1 VEAWPAFYEP
11 GLSWL
16 AQVEQ
21 AIHRHA
27 GDQAGALVAITNA
40 IEYQFEVGAHVPTLT
55 NLLAALR
62 TLAQAHDLNLK
73 VLHLDADAPIMVQRL
88 APSTDVTVRPSPIH

>member
-1 VEAWPAFYEP
+1 VETWPAYYQP

-16 AQVEQ
+16 AQVER

-27 GDQAGALVAITNA
+27 SDQAGALVAIANA
-40 IEYQFEVGAHVPTLT
+40 IEYQFEVGAHVPMLT

-62 TLAQAHDLNLK
+62 TLAQAHGLNLK
-73 VLHLDADAPIMVQRL
+73 VLHLDADAPILVQRL
-88 APSTDVTVRPSPIH
+88 EP